1 MNIVMFTDAYWPR
14 VNGISVSVESFSRA
28 LIRLGHRV
36 MIVCSV
42 YPESL
47 SEEFKFFTG
56 EVENNGPEEP
66 ILLRAPSMPLP
77 LPVSKEDRL
86 AKTSG
91 WFWVAKHIEA
101 FNPDIVHIHT
111 EFVIAQFGFSYAK
124 LHYLPAVYTFHTMW
138 EDYIFSYFPLAPDFL
153 LRYIARRVLKGVLR
167 RADLVIVP
175 TPQIREVVKR
185 YRVRKETVMLPTGI
199 DPKQFDHKR
208 EDIEAFGKKLEEQFP
223 GLKGK
228 RILLFAGR
236 VAQEKNISFLLKLL
250 PSIREEHPDT
260 VLLIVG
266 NGPDL
271 DSFKKE
277 AEELGL
283 TDCCFFPG
291 YLKREELSLTY
302 AVSDIFVF
310 PSITETQGLVTI
322 EAMLSGLPVVAI
334 GEMGTIQVMNGDNGG
349 FMVKNDPEEFR
360 KKVCLLL
367 SDREL
372 YEQKVLDARAH
383 AASWT
388 IDNMTERLQGVYEKV
403 LDAWP
408 GKKSG
413 S

>member
-28 LIRLGHRV
+28 LVRLGHRV

-47 SEEFKFFTG
+47 LEEFKFFTG
-56 EVENNGPEEP
+56 EVENKGPEEP
-66 ILLRAPSMPLP
+66 VILRAPSMPLP
-77 LPVSKEDRL
+77 LPISKEDRL

-111 EFVIAQFGFSYAK
+111 EFVIAEFGFNYAK

-138 EDYIFSYFPLAPDFL
+138 EDYGFSYFPLAPGFL
-153 LRYIARRVLKGVLR
+153 VRYIARRILKNALR

-199 DPKQFDHKR
+199 DPRQFDHSK
-208 EDIEAFGKKLEEQFP
+208 EDIEAFGRRLEEKFP
-223 GLKGK
+223 GLKAK

-236 VAQEKNISFLLKLL
+236 VAREKNISFLLKLL

-277 AEELGL
+277 VEELEL

-291 YLKREELSLTY
+291 YLKRDELSLAY

-334 GEMGTIQVMNGDNGG
+334 GEMGTIEVMNGDNGG
-349 FMVKNDPEEFR
+349 FMVKNDPEQFR
-360 KKVCLLL
+360 EKVCMLL

-383 AASWT
+383 AKSWT
-388 IDNMTERLQGVYEKV
+388 IDTMAERLQGIYEKV

-408 GKKSG
+408 GKKNG